1 VTPVKSIARRAL
13 QVFAGRDGDRSV
25 DCVAAVDDTPP
36 LDRGQKL
43 LFVRGHQ
50 RSGTNW
56 TCALLNLHP
65 KICCM
70 GEFHLEQIAVPA
82 HRLQTVCNWQFSTR
96 EPVRSAIS
104 KGIHDLVRGCIVAG
118 CAPRNPGAEWLG
130 DRTPRRL
137 MDMVPD
143 GRYFW
148 IVRDG
153 RDVLVSFSFHHLN
166 AGPSAIERCFPQDI
180 AEWLIKKSE
189 AFRKDPTMFG
199 RFPELLLSNKT
210 WVRYVATEWGRWY
223 WDDRRAADK
232 LNSTGP
238 EPVVMDLSY
247 EKLHE
252 DPDGERVRMYRF
264 LGLDPSQ
271 ARPLSEE
278 SRTTAGYTKNDP
290 TQFHRKGR
298 VGDWQH
304 YFTDEVRDWFKQAA
318 GEALVRAGYAED
330 NDW

>member
-1 VTPVKSIARRAL
+1 MTPVQTIAKRAL
-13 QVFAGRDGDRSV
+13 QVFASRNDDRSA
-25 DCVAAVDDTPP
+25 DRVAAVDDTPS

-65 KICCM
+65 KVCCM
-70 GEFHLEQIAVPA
+70 GEFHLEQIAVA
-82 HRLQTVCNWQFSTR
+82 AQRLQTACDWQFSAR
-96 EPVRSAIS
+96 EPVRSAIDR
-104 KGIHDLVRGCIVAG
+104 GMHALVRECMVAG

-137 MDMVPD
+137 MDMAPG

-153 RDVLVSFSFHHLN
+153 RDVLVSFTFHHL
-166 AGPSAIERCFPQDI
+166 SARPDVIERCFSRDV
-180 AEWLIKKSE
+180 AAWLIEKSE
-189 AFRKDPTMFG
+189 TFRKAPRMFD
-199 RFPELLLSNKT
+199 RNPELLLSNET
-210 WVRYVATEWGRWY
+210 WVRHVATEWGRWY

-232 LNSTGP
+232 LNSKGS
-238 EPVVMDLSY
+238 EPVVMELSY

-252 DPDGERVRMYRF
+252 DPEGQRARMYHF

-278 SRTTAGYTKNDP
+278 SRTTAGYTKDDP
-290 TQFHRKGR
+290 TQFHRKGQ

-304 YFTDEVRDWFKQAA
+304 YFTDQARDWFKQAA